1 MNTSILYRPSPL
13 PEVVF
18 QAPLTIRKQE
28 GRQEGRYFLEPL
40 VPQES
45 SEPEVAKM
53 VHQALVE
60 VVSRLNARHENAK

>member
-1 MNTSILYRPSPL
+1 MCIRDSLYGMDPL

-18 QAPLTIRKQE
+18 QAPLTIRK
-28 GRQEGRYFLEPL
+28 QEGRYFLEPL

-53 VHQALVE
+53 VKQALDE
-60 VVSRLNARHENAK
+60 VVSRLNGKTK

>member
-1 MNTSILYRPSPL
+1 MDPL

-18 QAPLTIRKQE
+18 QAPLTIRK
-28 GRQEGRYFLEPL
+28 QEGRYFLEPL

-53 VHQALVE
+53 VKQALDE
-60 VVSRLNARHENAK
+60 VVSRLNGKTK

>member
-1 MNTSILYRPSPL
+1 MNTSILYGMDPL

-28 GRQEGRYFLEPL
+28 GRREGRYFLEPL

-53 VHQALVE
+53 VKQALDE
-60 VVSRLNARHENAK
+60 VVSRLNGKTK

>member
-1 MNTSILYRPSPL
+1 MNTSILYGMDPL

-18 QAPLTIRKQE
+18 QAPLTIRK
-28 GRQEGRYFLEPL
+28 QEGRYFLEPL

-53 VHQALVE
+53 VKQALDE
-60 VVSRLNARHENAK
+60 VVSRLNGKTK